1 MLIGRSAKNGE
12 EAMTNDPYC
21 DPIEERASYLMK
33 EQLIELRLIRK
44 HVSFLA
50 TIGAAAFCFTAIMI
64 FFGGWG

>member
-1 MLIGRSAKNGE
+1 
-12 EAMTNDPYC
+12 MTNDPYC